1 MAIGNLGCMQDSRT
15 PLHWA
20 ASAGHLDVV
29 TYLLAN
35 DAEVDKTDD
44 SGWTAL
50 HNAGGRDLPCSKI
63 SDEICLDLVSAGQ
76 EEVVRELVGA
86 GADVNRKNDKGI
98 TPLFVI
104 YPWFAVSL
112 SNLLHGRPVD
122 TMRRQ
127 SHVSK
132 SEHFSTLSGT
142 TVLIIL

>member
-1 MAIGNLGCMQDSRT
+1 MAIGNLGCMQDSRA

-50 HNAGGRDLPCSKI
+50 HIAGGDLPRSKI
-63 SDEICLDLVSAGQ
+63 SDEICLGLVSAGQ

-86 GADVNRKNDKGI
+86 GADVKRKNDKGI

-104 YPWFAVSL
+104 YPWFTVSV

-127 SHVSK
+127 SHESK
-132 SEHFSTLSGT
+132 SELFSTLSGT
-142 TVLIIL
+142 TVLITL